1 MKYPAL
7 SIGILVPSLLS
18 ISSLAFAQVEVEKQN
33 TAGYSYFNFGIE
45 NIEYQEFLPGNKSA
59 GIPAIESKSSVSNF
73 VIRTGGLYPINAD
86 FNFSIDA
93 TASFAPD
100 QGTETWIV
108 TDTNTPLQENLVTLQ
123 NASTLV
129 LLHYKFSSS
138 WQLLAGGS
146 FNEETFKR
154 FNFQQLD
161 PRAEDLSKFTVEESF
176 SHIDVNLGVGY
187 GSDLLQGQDDHLSV
201 RAHVGIPLWS
211 NAKNTS
217 YPNAEW
223 TDTGSLMW
231 QLQAR
236 YSIAISNDF
245 QIGAYASYGFTDRSE
260 DTIYDTYNN
269 FLGGNVAEATLPAA
283 EMSVSSFGI
292 ELLWQL

>member
-1 MKYPAL
+1 MKYRAL
-7 SIGILVPSLLS
+7 IIGLLVPSLLS
-18 ISSLAFAQVEVEKQN
+18 ISSLAQAEEQN
-33 TAGYSYFNFGIE
+33 SAGYSYFNFGVE
-45 NIEYQEFLPGNKSA
+45 NIDYQEFPAN
-59 GIPAIESKSSVSNF
+59 IPVESKSKVSNF

-93 TASFAPD
+93 AASFAPEQSTEQWD
-100 QGTETWIV
+100 NTETGEV
-108 TDTNTPLQENLVTLQ
+108 LQKNLVTLQ

-129 LLHYKFSSS
+129 LVHYKFSPS

-154 FNFQQLD
+154 FNFEALS
-161 PRAEDLSKFTVEESF
+161 ENVVDLSKYTVEESF

-187 GSDLLQGQDDHLSV
+187 GSDLLQGQDDHLSI
-201 RAHVGIPLWS
+201 RAYVGLPVWS
-211 NAKNTS
+211 NTKNTS
-217 YPNAEW
+217 YPEAEW
-223 TDTGSLMW
+223 TETSSISW

-245 QIGAYASYGFTDRSE
+245 QIGAYASYGFIDRDE
-260 DTIYDTYNN
+260 ETIYNTYNN
-269 FLGGNVAEATLPAA
+269 FVGGNVAEATIPAA
-283 EMSVSSFGI
+283 EVTVTSFGI

>member
-1 MKYPAL
+1 M
-7 SIGILVPSLLS
+7 
-18 ISSLAFAQVEVEKQN
+18 SSFAFAEPGKES

-45 NIEYQEFLPGNKSA
+45 NIEYQEFLPGNESR

-73 VIRTGGLYPINAD
+73 VIRTGGLYAINPD

-93 TASFAPD
+93 TASFAPE
-100 QGTETWIV
+100 QGTETWTIS
-108 TDTNTPLQENLVTLQ
+108 DTNTPLQENLVTLQ

-129 LLHYKFSSS
+129 LVHYKVLSS

-161 PRAEDLSKFTVEESF
+161 PRAQDLSKYTVEESF
-176 SHIDVNLGVGY
+176 SHIDVNLGLGY
-187 GSDLLQGQDDHLSV
+187 GSDLLQGQNDHLSV
-201 RAHVGIPLWS
+201 RAYAGIPLWS
-211 NAKNTS
+211 NTKNTS
-217 YPNAEW
+217 YPDAEW
-223 TDTGSLMW
+223 SDSGSVMW
-231 QLQAR
+231 HLQAR

-245 QIGAYASYGFTDRSE
+245 QIGAYASYGFTDRDE

-269 FLGGNVAEATLPAA
+269 FLGGNVAEATIPAA